1 MQDIRLNVPL
11 VGQQCGYDGQ
21 PIMRPDY
28 CGNMRAHGEN
38 ACWYASACMVSYFFR
53 QGPRLGLPSVWRPDV
68 GLNGYQ
74 FDWLAR
80 SEGLDRLVEPVDGF
94 KRDFIA
100 ETLETRGPI
109 WAALHLPSGEPH
121 VIVLTG
127 LEANTLYYNDPWEPE
142 RKLIDF
148 PVFQFNELFVKNP
161 DLL

>member
-80 SEGLDRLVEPVDGF
+80 SEGLVVTESSLNARPREVSLMRPEQKSLPNAYSLF
-94 KRDFIA
+94 A
-100 ETLETRGPI
+100 PTTRYLATPKGPQPF
-109 WAALHLPSGEPH
+109 WSMQL
-121 VIVLTG
+121 
-127 LEANTLYYNDPWEPE
+127 
-142 RKLIDF
+142 
-148 PVFQFNELFVKNP
+148 
-161 DLL
+161 